1 MLNRIVRLLL
11 KLLFCLPL
19 SCFCGRFI
27 YKTILNLLTW
37 CLSTLTLIHE
47 KELWTCA
54 IYLVSQWIPIIHLL
68 ELSYILSMLSTLREA
83 TQYWCIRDESVYW
96 ATLSCCHH
104 ALGYVL
110 LLLHKEAI
118 RLASAPAIDILTTP
132 TVAAVKFTIRGLW
145 IISLLFSPILCVS
158 LTELLFTW
166 QLVTLVLWLILV
178 RHALCNTT
186 LIKTDTILLQ
196 ASLTRL
202 LSITVQL
209 T

>member
-11 KLLFCLPL
+11 KLLLCLPL
-19 SCFCGRFI
+19 SCFCGSFI
-27 YKTILNLLTW
+27 YKSILNLLTW

-54 IYLVSQWIPIIHLL
+54 IHLVSQWIPIIHLL

-83 TQYWCIRDESVYW
+83 TQYRCIRNESVYW

-110 LLLHKEAI
+110 LLLHKETI

-132 TVAAVKFTIRGLW
+132 TVAAVKITIGGLW

-186 LIKTDTILLQ
+186 LI
-196 ASLTRL
+196 
-202 LSITVQL
+202 
-209 T
+209 